1 MPHNVVDSTE
11 LAVLTTDVRHLTNTL
26 NNLLNTIEQY
36 RKDIANKA
44 NDKDV
49 QHLKN
54 AIVKIESEINHILR
68 ENILLKERESNALSQ
83 RTDLRQKLGSLEQK
97 VHKLEMETWKLGI
110 LLGGSA
116 TGGGLLALLAQY
128 VSGLILL

>member
-97 VHKLEMETWKLGI
+97 VHKLEMETWKLGV
-110 LLGGSA
+110 LRGGS
-116 TGGGLLALLAQY
+116 
-128 VSGLILL
+128 